1 MIRSY
6 PCPPALHSS
15 RSHVVFLLFL
25 LFLFSFTNQ
34 EDLLERVESAFTLFR
49 QHGGKARRQRK
60 RARDKTADND
70 EDAIVAALAKTGGG
84 GGHGGMDM
92 DTEEDRRGDGNG
104 LPPPVRAKVSINIF
118 EDVDDRWVR
127 CRCRGR
133 LVSLYFV
140 LPPRRGGA
148 LACCVPFRRET
159 VGHASSRGR
168 SMIVST
174 GPLFHGQSFFYL
186 FLSKV
191 AQNGFPNP
199 TYICRRGV
207 GGGGAV

>member
-1 MIRSY
+1 MIR
-6 PCPPALHSS
+6 PNTCPPALHSS
-15 RSHVVFLLFL
+15 RSHGVFLLFL
-25 LFLFSFTNQ
+25 LFLFALTNQ

-84 GGHGGMDM
+84 GHGGMDM
-92 DTEEDRRGDGNG
+92 DNEEDRRGDGNG

-127 CRCRGR
+127 CGCRGR
-133 LVSLYFV
+133 LVSLCFV
-140 LPPRRGGA
+140 LSPGRGGGA

-159 VGHASSRGR
+159 VGHVSSRGR
-168 SMIVST
+168 SMVVPQDRFATASRS
-174 GPLFHGQSFFYL
+174 SFCF
-186 FLSKV
+186 
-191 AQNGFPNP
+191 
-199 TYICRRGV
+199 
-207 GGGGAV
+207 